1 MLTLLTVSKIKHAV
15 ISMIIDATARKISS
29 RLSIAVSTIGFNQTA
44 FIALVPLIA
53 TATGLQTGE
62 IGLTAGLG
70 AVAFVVSAP
79 LCGMLGTRIGAR
91 RALYWLGLVLLL
103 AQLIFLVL
111 MMTGPLPYVM
121 ALGLLV
127 MSRFVYGAASAG
139 IMPIA
144 QAWISGLLPQKERT
158 VALARLSAGLS
169 IGRIL
174 GSAAAVTASVTPLL
188 PLMLLV
194 ASPLSLLLVPAANDT
209 VGKADPRSDSR
220 AYLSPFDG
228 RMLPFLGLGFL
239 VTMSFGHVQMILG
252 PLLQLRLAIGP
263 VEATAASGITLIVV
277 ALAMIATQILVIPRL
292 RLGNRSCVILGTVL
306 LAAGVLLVAATPL
319 AYASLSG
326 LVMGGVGMAIATPN
340 YLGWLTGRMEQGEQ
354 GAAAGWLASAHVLG
368 QGAGAISGGY
378 FFTVSA
384 QAPLFASATLAA
396 TAALLA
402 FTMRARDA

>member
-1 MLTLLTVSKIKHAV
+1 
-15 ISMIIDATARKISS
+15 MIVDTTARKISS

-127 MSRFVYGAASAG
+127 MSRCIYGAASAG

-188 PLMLLV
+188 PLILLV
-194 ASPLSLLLVPAANDT
+194 ASPLSILLVPTANDT
-209 VGKADPRSDSR
+209 VGKADTRSDSR

-228 RMLPFLGLGFL
+228 RLLPFLGLGFL
-239 VTMSFGHVQMILG
+239 VTMSFGHVQMTLG

-263 VEATAASGITLIVV
+263 AEATAASGITLIVV
-277 ALAMIATQILVIPRL
+277 ALAMIATQILVIARL
-292 RLGNRSCVILGTVL
+292 RLNNRSCVILGTVL
-306 LAAGVLLVAATPL
+306 LAAGVLLVAVTPL

-340 YLGWLTGRMEQGEQ
+340 YLGWLTGQMEQGEQ

-378 FFTVSA
+378 LFTVSA
-384 QAPLFASATLAA
+384 QAPLFASAILAA
-396 TAALLA
+396 MAALLA
-402 FTMRARDA
+402 FTMKARDA

>member
-1 MLTLLTVSKIKHAV
+1 MGF
-15 ISMIIDATARKISS
+15 DDTALKMSS

-70 AVAFVVSAP
+70 AVAFVASAP
-79 LCGMLGTRIGAR
+79 LCGMLGARIGAR

-103 AQLIFLVL
+103 AQLIFLAL
-111 MMTGPLPYVM
+111 MVVGPLPYVP

-127 MSRFVYGAASAG
+127 VSRLVYGAASAG

-174 GSAAAVTASVTPLL
+174 GSAAAVTASVMPLL

-194 ASPLSLLLVPAANDT
+194 ASPLSLLLAPAANDT
-209 VGKADPRSDSR
+209 VGKAGPRSDSR
-220 AYLSPFDG
+220 AYLSPLDG
-228 RMLPFLGLGFL
+228 RLLPFLGLGFL

-252 PLLQLRLAIGP
+252 PLLQLHLAVGP
-263 VEATAASGITLIVV
+263 AEATAA
-277 ALAMIATQILVIPRL
+277 
-292 RLGNRSCVILGTVL
+292 
-306 LAAGVLLVAATPL
+306 AGDHADCCGACDDRNADTGHSPVAARQWNLRYPRYSSAGCWCPARGGTPRICE
-319 AYASLSG
+319 SLRTGDGRSRNG
-326 LVMGGVGMAIATPN
+326 DCHAQLSWMAHRTD
-340 YLGWLTGRMEQGEQ
+340 GTGRTG
-354 GAAAGWLASAHVLG
+354 GCGWLACKCSRTWPRSGRDLRRLSFYSLCAGTAFCQRDPCWHGSA
-368 QGAGAISGGY
+368 SR
-378 FFTVSA
+378 
-384 QAPLFASATLAA
+384 
-396 TAALLA
+396 LLDEGPRY
-402 FTMRARDA
+402 MKNKRDAGS

>member
-1 MLTLLTVSKIKHAV
+1 
-15 ISMIIDATARKISS
+15 MIIDTTARKISS

-111 MMTGPLPYVM
+111 MMAGPLPYVM

-174 GSAAAVTASVTPLL
+174 GSAAAVTASVMPLL

-194 ASPLSLLLVPAANDT
+194 ASPLSLLLVPAANGT
-209 VGKADPRSDSR
+209 VGKADTRSDSR

-228 RMLPFLGLGFL
+228 RLLPFLGLGFL

-263 VEATAASGITLIVV
+263 AEATAASGITLIVV

-292 RLGNRSCVILGTVL
+292 RLDNRTCVILGTVL

-340 YLGWLTGRMEQGEQ
+340 YLGWLTGQMEQGEQ

-378 FFTVSA
+378 LFTVSA
-384 QAPLFASATLAA
+384 QAPLFASAILAA
-396 TAALLA
+396 MAALVA
-402 FTMRARDA
+402 FTTKARDT

>member
-1 MLTLLTVSKIKHAV
+1 
-15 ISMIIDATARKISS
+15 MIINATARKISS

-111 MMTGPLPYVM
+111 MMAGPLPYVM

-188 PLMLLV
+188 PLILLV
-194 ASPLSLLLVPAANDT
+194 ASPLSILLVPTANDT
-209 VGKADPRSDSR
+209 VGKADTRSDSR

-228 RMLPFLGLGFL
+228 RLLPFLGLGFL

-263 VEATAASGITLIVV
+263 AEATAASGITLIVV

-292 RLGNRSCVILGTVL
+292 RLNNRSCVILGTVL
-306 LAAGVLLVAATPL
+306 LAAGVLLVAVTPL

-340 YLGWLTGRMEQGEQ
+340 YLGWLTGQMEQGEQ

-378 FFTVSA
+378 LFTVSA
-384 QAPLFASATLAA
+384 QAPLFASAILAA
-396 TAALLA
+396 MAALLA
-402 FTMRARDA
+402 FTMKARDA

>member
-1 MLTLLTVSKIKHAV
+1 MQTLLPISKIKHAV
-15 ISMIIDATARKISS
+15 ISMGFDDTALKMSS
-29 RLSIAVSTIGFNQTA
+29 RLSVAVSTIGFNQTA

-70 AVAFVVSAP
+70 AVAFVASAP
-79 LCGMLGTRIGAR
+79 LCGMLGARIGAR
-91 RALYWLGLVLLL
+91 RALYWLGVVLLL
-103 AQLIFLVL
+103 AQLIFLAL
-111 MMTGPLPYVM
+111 MVAGPLPYVP

-127 MSRFVYGAASAG
+127 VSRLVYGAASAG

-174 GSAAAVTASVTPLL
+174 GSAAAVTASVMPLL

-209 VGKADPRSDSR
+209 VGKAGPRSDSR
-220 AYLSPFDG
+220 AYLSPLDG
-228 RMLPFLGLGFL
+228 RLLPFLGLGFL

-252 PLLQLRLAIGP
+252 PLLQLHLAVGP
-263 VEATAASGITLIVV
+263 AEATAAAGITLIVV

-292 RLGNRSCVILGTVL
+292 RLDNRTCVILGTVL
-306 LAAGVLLVAATPL
+306 LAAGVLLVAIPL
-319 AYASLSG
+319 AYVNLCG
-326 LVMGGVGMAIATPN
+326 LVMAGVGMAIATPN

-378 FFTVSA
+378 LFTVSA
-384 QAPLFASATLAA
+384 QAPLFVSAILAGM
-396 TAALLA
+396 AALLA
-402 FTMRARDA
+402 FSMKVRNT

>member
-1 MLTLLTVSKIKHAV
+1 
-15 ISMIIDATARKISS
+15 MIVDAAAHKISS
-29 RLSIAVSTIGFNQTA
+29 HLSIAVSTIGFNQTA

-53 TATGLQTGE
+53 AATGLQTGE
-62 IGLTAGLG
+62 IGFTAGLG

-79 LCGMLGTRIGAR
+79 FCGMLGTQIGAR
-91 RALYWLGLVLLL
+91 RALFWLGLVLLL

-111 MMTGPLPYVM
+111 MMGSLPYAM

-127 MSRFVYGAASAG
+127 TSRFVYGAASAG

-174 GSAAAVTASVTPLL
+174 GSAAAVTASIMPLL
-188 PLMLLV
+188 PLILLV
-194 ASPLSLLLVPAANDT
+194 ASPLSLLLVPAAKDT
-209 VGKADPRSDSR
+209 VGQVGQRADRR
-220 AYLSPFDG
+220 GYLSPLDG
-228 RMLPFLGLGFL
+228 RLLPFLGLGFL

-252 PLLQLRLAIGP
+252 PLLQLRLAVGP
-263 VEATAASGITLIVV
+263 AEATAAAGITLIIV

-292 RLGNRSCVILGTVL
+292 RLDNRSCVILGTVF
-306 LAAGVLLVAATPL
+306 LAGGVLVVAATPL
-319 AYASLSG
+319 AYASLGG
-326 LVMGGVGMAIATPN
+326 LVIGGVGMAIATPN
-340 YLGWLTGRMEQGEQ
+340 YLGWLTGQMEQGEQ

-378 FFTVSA
+378 FFTISA
-384 QAPLFASATLAA
+384 QTPLIASAILAA
-396 TAALLA
+396 MAAFLA
-402 FTMRARDA
+402 FSMKARNA

>member
-1 MLTLLTVSKIKHAV
+1 MVV
-15 ISMIIDATARKISS
+15 DDAARKISS

-53 TATGLQTGE
+53 TATGLQTAE
-62 IGLTAGLG
+62 IGFTAGLG

-91 RALYWLGLVLLL
+91 RALYWLGLVLVL

-111 MMTGPLPYVM
+111 MMMGPLPYVM

-127 MSRFVYGAASAG
+127 ISRFVYGAASAG

-144 QAWISGLLPQKERT
+144 QAWVSGLLPQTERT

-174 GSAAAVTASVTPLL
+174 GSAAAVTASVMPFL
-188 PLMLLV
+188 PLVLLV
-194 ASPLSLLLVPAANDT
+194 ASPLSLLLVPAAKDT
-209 VGKADPRSDSR
+209 VGKIGQRSDSP
-220 AYLSPFDG
+220 AYLSPLDG
-228 RMLPFLGLGFL
+228 RLLPFLGLGFL

-252 PLLQLRLAIGP
+252 PLLQLRLAVGP
-263 VEATAASGITLIVV
+263 AEATAAAGITLIVV

-292 RLGNRSCVILGTVL
+292 RLDNRSCVILGTVL
-306 LAAGVLLVAATPL
+306 LAAGVLLVVATPL
-319 AYASLSG
+319 AYTSLGG
-326 LVMGGVGMAIATPN
+326 LVAGGAGMAIATPN
-340 YLGWLTGRMEQGEQ
+340 YLGWLTGRMEQKEQ

-378 FFTVSA
+378 FFTISA
-384 QAPLFASATLAA
+384 QAPLVASAILAA
-396 TAALLA
+396 MAALLA
-402 FTMRARDA
+402 FSMKARNA

>member
-1 MLTLLTVSKIKHAV
+1 MLTLLAVSKIKHAV
-15 ISMIIDATARKISS
+15 ISMIINATARKISS

-111 MMTGPLPYVM
+111 MMAGPLPYVM

-188 PLMLLV
+188 PLILLV
-194 ASPLSLLLVPAANDT
+194 ASPLSILLVPTANDT
-209 VGKADPRSDSR
+209 VGKADTRSDSR

-228 RMLPFLGLGFL
+228 RLLPFLGLGFL

-263 VEATAASGITLIVV
+263 AEATAASGITLIVV

-292 RLGNRSCVILGTVL
+292 RLNNRSCVILGTVL
-306 LAAGVLLVAATPL
+306 LAAGVLLVAVTPL

-340 YLGWLTGRMEQGEQ
+340 YLGWLTGQMEQGEQ

-378 FFTVSA
+378 LFTVSA
-384 QAPLFASATLAA
+384 QAPLFASAILAA
-396 TAALLA
+396 MAALLA
-402 FTMRARDA
+402 FTMKARDA

>member
-1 MLTLLTVSKIKHAV
+1 
-15 ISMIIDATARKISS
+15 MIIDTTARKISS

-79 LCGMLGTRIGAR
+79 LCGMLGTQIGAR

-111 MMTGPLPYVM
+111 MMAGPLPYVM

-209 VGKADPRSDSR
+209 VGKADPRSDR
-220 AYLSPFDG
+220 RTYLSPFDG

-263 VEATAASGITLIVV
+263 AEATAASGITLIVV
-277 ALAMIATQILVIPRL
+277 ALAMVATQILVIPRL
-292 RLGNRSCVILGTVL
+292 RLDNRTCVILGTVL

-340 YLGWLTGRMEQGEQ
+340 YLGWLTGQMEQGEQ

-378 FFTVSA
+378 LFTVSA

-396 TAALLA
+396 TAALVA
-402 FTMRARDA
+402 FTLKARDA